1 MLESDK
7 EVLMARQTRTRL
19 FSLLVLLGLLAVV
32 LPSIADARHFPGE
45 GA

>member
-7 EVLMARQTRTRL
+7 EVLMTDRPGLGSSRYS
-19 FSLLVLLGLLAVV
+19 FLLGLLAVV